1 MIILTLNEFEDYY
14 YVKAVGH
21 SGNKN
26 ESIICASIS
35 VLLETWRLTEISLEK
50 QSITSSDGF
59 LEAKVPK
66 TTISQI
72 LFVQL
77 CIGLTAIHKQYPS
90 DISLNI
96 GG

>member
-1 MIILTLNEFEDYY
+1 MIVLTLNEFENYY

-26 ESIICASIS
+26 CASVSI
-35 VLLETWRLTEISLEK
+35 LLETWRLTEIALEK
-50 QSITSSDGF
+50 QSIISSDGL
-59 LEAKVPK
+59 LEATISK

>member
-1 MIILTLNEFEDYY
+1 MIVLTLNEFEDYY

-35 VLLETWRLTEISLEK
+35 VLLETWRLTEIAL
-50 QSITSSDGF
+50 QSTPITVGDGI
-59 LEAKVPK
+59 LEASVMK
-66 TTISQI
+66 TPISQI
-72 LFVQL
+72 LFTQL
-77 CIGLTAIHKQYPS
+77 CIGSQALQKQYPS
-90 DISLNI
+90 EISLNI

>member
-1 MIILTLNEFEDYY
+1 MIVLTLNEFENYY

-26 ESIICASIS
+26 RSIICASVSI
-35 VLLETWRLTEISLEK
+35 LLETWRLTEIALEK
-50 QSITSSDGF
+50 QSIISSDGL
-59 LEAKVPK
+59 LEATISK